1 MQDNSPRKLSQIG
14 VTSTVSLSK
23 TFDIRL
29 SRIFIIVAISLLIFL
44 SWYYMFFG
52 MTMNMKAV
60 GLWNEGDLFSLF
72 LMWAIMMAG
81 MMLPSATPV
90 ILLVEKLNFQ
100 RKVKQV
106 AYAHSLYFVAGY
118 LLAWV
123 LYSALITLIQW
134 GLHSVSLLSPMM
146 LSRNDVFSGVLLIIA
161 GLYQWSPL
169 KQKCLQLCRT
179 PLNMLTTQWREGING
194 AITLGF
200 KHGQYCLACCWFLMA
215 LLFVTGVMNLKW
227 ILVLTLLVMVEK
239 CLPRGDVM
247 SKYIGCLLIVLGIV
261 ILF

>member
-1 MQDNSPRKLSQIG
+1 
-14 VTSTVSLSK
+14 
-23 TFDIRL
+23 
-29 SRIFIIVAISLLIFL
+29 
-44 SWYYMFFG
+44 MFFG

-60 GLWNEGDLFSLF
+60 GLWNESDLFSLF

-90 ILLVEKLNFQ
+90 IMLVDKLNFQ
-100 RKVKQV
+100 RKMKQV
-106 AYAHSLYFVAGY
+106 TYTNSLYFVVGY
-118 LLAWV
+118 LLAWI

-146 LSRNDVFSGVLLIIA
+146 SSSNDVFSGILLMVT
-161 GLYQWSPL
+161 GFYQWSPL
-169 KQKCLQLCRT
+169 KKKCLQLCRT
-179 PLNMLTTQWREGING
+179 PLNMLTTQWREGISG

-200 KHGQYCLACCWFLMA
+200 KHGQYCLGCCWFLMA

-239 CLPRGDVM
+239 CLPRGDVF
-247 SKYIGCLLIVLGIV
+247 SKYLGCFLIVLGLV
-261 ILF
+261 LLF

>member
-1 MQDNSPRKLSQIG
+1 MQDNFQRKLLQIG
-14 VTSTVSLSK
+14 EISAVLLSK
-23 TFDIRL
+23 ISNIRY
-29 SRIFIIVAISLLIFL
+29 SRILTISAVFLLVFL
-44 SWYYMFFG
+44 SWSYMFFG

-60 GLWNEGDLFSLF
+60 GLWNESDLLSLF

-90 ILLVEKLNFQ
+90 ILLVDKLNFQ

-106 AYAHSLYFVAGY
+106 AYTHSLYFIAGY
-118 LLAWV
+118 LLAWI

-134 GLHSVSLLSPMM
+134 GLHSASLLSPMM
-146 LSRNDVFSGVLLIIA
+146 ISSNDIFSSVLLIIA
-161 GLYQWSPL
+161 GLYQWSTL
-169 KQKCLQLCRT
+169 KQKCLQLCRS

-227 ILVLTLLVMVEK
+227 ILVLTLLVMIEK
-239 CLPRGDVM
+239 CLPRGDII
-247 SKYIGCLLIVLGIV
+247 SKALGCLLISLGLV